1 MPAAFTCD
9 LTAIA
14 PAEREG
20 HQELIRRLV
29 SETIGDSM
37 ELPDGLAL
45 RLPADAYDA
54 VVRFV
59 AGERL
64 CCPFLTFTLEI
75 SPAPGPLWLRL
86 PGPPL
91 LTHSLPPQLH

>member
-54 VVRFV
+54 VLRFV
-59 AGERL
+59 ACERL
-64 CCPFLTFTLEI
+64 CGPCRTFTLDI
-75 SPAPGPLWLRL
+75 RPPRGPFGLRLTSPAR
-86 PGPPL
+86 
-91 LTHSLPPQLH
+91 TTQSLPAPR